1 MRGKWESW
9 WSPRYYSLF
18 GLLYLNFFIF
28 QIERGIKKKKG
39 GEQRKGNWLLTN
51 ESAEKKSSYLNF
63 IWKASLLF
71 LSMKQAHGRSSA
83 TRQNTDPAVGRCVH
97 PDQRLQKGEATICYG
112 GHHHGIS
119 ILDKMP
125 TLRAWNKTSLTPQ
138 SSRRSLLVPGAQR
151 A

>member
-1 MRGKWESW
+1 MRGKWELW

-39 GEQRKGNWLLTN
+39 ENRGKVIDSWQMKALK
-51 ESAEKKSSYLNF
+51 KKSSYLNF

-119 ILDKMP
+119 VLDKMP